1 MLDTFLTIGRKIIPR
16 PLFRALQPIYHF
28 TLAWFAAA
36 FYWFPSR
43 HLTIIGVTGTNG
55 KSTVV
60 ELLYHIFEED
70 GFSTASISSLHFRM
84 QEREWRNDL
93 KMTMPGR
100 FSIQRFLWEARRK
113 GCRIVIL
120 EITSEGI
127 KQFRHKFIK
136 FRAAVLTN
144 MTPEHIESH
153 GSFEKYREAKAKL
166 FKNSSIHI
174 LNSDE
179 ENLEYFK
186 KIPAKERVFYCAK
199 DFPKDIA
206 LKLRGE
212 FNKANAMAA
221 LTTAEVF
228 GVKRENIKKALENI
242 ENIPGRLE
250 FVQRK
255 PFAVVIDYA
264 HTPDALRKVYQ
275 VLREREASTPS
286 ENTVPSSPA
295 NTTHPHQLICVFG
308 AAGGG
313 RDKWKRPELGKIAAE
328 FCDEVFLTNEDPY
341 DENPQAIIE
350 DIEHGLLR
358 GARIINYKKI
368 LDRKEAIQTAITDA
382 KNGDTVIITG
392 KGSEPWLMMEH
403 GKKIPWDDREVAR
416 QAFRT

>member
-1 MLDTFLTIGRKIIPR
+1 MLDTFLTMGRKIIPK

-28 TLAWFAAA
+28 TLAWFAAV

-43 HLTIIGVTGTNG
+43 HLTVIGVTGTNG

-70 GFSTASISSLHFRM
+70 GFSAASISSLHFRM

-120 EITSEGI
+120 EVTSEGI

-144 MTPEHIESH
+144 VTPEHIESH

-166 FKNSSIHI
+166 FKNSPIHI
-174 LNSDE
+174 LNGDE

-186 KIPAKERVFYCAK
+186 TIPAKEMVFYYAK
-199 DFPKDIA
+199 DFPQDIM

-228 GVKRENIKKALENI
+228 GVKRENIKRALENI

-250 FVQRK
+250 FIQQK

-275 VLREREASTPS
+275 TLQSIATESKS
-286 ENTVPSSPA
+286 M
-295 NTTHPHQLICVFG
+295 ICVLG

-313 RDKWKRPELGKIAAE
+313 RDKWKRPELGKAATE
-328 FCDEVFLTNEDPY
+328 FCNEIIFTNEDPY
-341 DENPQAIIE
+341 DENPETILNEI
-350 DIEHGLLR
+350 
-358 GARIINYKKI
+358 GAGISITSNVHTV
-368 LDRKEAIQTAITDA
+368 LDRREAIQKAVADA
-382 KNGDTVIITG
+382 KDGDMVIITG
-392 KGSEPWLMMEH
+392 KGAEPWMMIEH

-416 QAFRT
+416 QALRT